1 MGIEGSR
8 MDQKRAAVDEGD
20 APIGVAREVIRG
32 YQREVSGGRGVV
44 ATKVAGI
51 LVALTALGIGIK
63 QHNADANGDTGGT
76 CDTAEMEQVYP
87 VE

>member
-1 MGIEGSR
+1 

-32 YQREVSGGRGVV
+32 YKREVSGGRGVV